1 MNHKLRPTLMP
12 TLGSIC
18 QGPRFFAAAIAFLVC
33 LGALDAQGGLITPS
47 GLNPGDQFRFIF
59 LSSGKT
65 DATSTD
71 ILVYDAF
78 VQGLASTAGLTYP
91 GATVTW
97 QALGSTATGTAGVNA
112 NDQGR
117 LPLGDSIPIYRLD
130 GTRVANNSTH
140 LFTPNPTDILALIN
154 VNEYGLTIAQDLF
167 VWTGTAPTGSATIN
181 PLGSSGPNQ
190 GPTLGYAGS
199 LNDWWITQ
207 FNNINNTDAYRMY
220 AYSNILQVPLPDVPA
235 IPEPASL
242 VLCLLGA
249 SVMVGVR
256 RLNQRRRRG

>member
-18 QGPRFFAAAIAFLVC
+18 QGTRFFAAAIAFLVC

-59 LSSGKT
+59 LSSAKK

-97 QALGSTATGTAGVNA
+97 QALGSTATVNA
-112 NDQGR
+112 NGPGR
-117 LPLGDSIPIYRLD
+117 LPTGDGIPIYRLD
-130 GTRVANNSTH
+130 GTKVANDSTH
-140 LFTPNPTDILALIN
+140 LFSADPTNLIDRIN
-154 VNEYGLTIAQDLF
+154 VTEYEVAIEALPQLF
-167 VWTGTAPTGSATIN
+167 VWTGTNPEGSATLN
-181 PLGSSGPNQ
+181 PLGSSRATYGFADR
-190 GPTLGYAGS
+190 L
-199 LNDWWITQ
+199 DDRWITDG
-207 FNNINNTDAYRMY
+207 NDIATSDYRMY
-220 AYSNILQVPLPDVPA
+220 AYSNILQVPFPDTPV
-235 IPEPASL
+235 IPEPGSL